1 MINNGFF
8 VKKPLTASEHFD
20 EKTQQHNE
28 LHIYKTFWWTCV
40 RSFEGVLMTLITLN
54 KWIYFQTR

>member
-1 MINNGFF
+1 MNALSLLIIFQNHIMINNGFF

-28 LHIYKTFWWTCV
+28 LHIYKTF
-40 RSFEGVLMTLITLN
+40 
-54 KWIYFQTR
+54 

>member
-28 LHIYKTFWWTCV
+28 LHIYKTF
-40 RSFEGVLMTLITLN
+40 
-54 KWIYFQTR
+54 